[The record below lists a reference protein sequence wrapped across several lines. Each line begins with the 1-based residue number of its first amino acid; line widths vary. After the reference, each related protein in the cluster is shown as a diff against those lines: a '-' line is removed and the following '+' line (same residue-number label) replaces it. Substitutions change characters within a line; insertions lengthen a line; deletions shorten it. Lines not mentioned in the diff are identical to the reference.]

1 MLSIYYQQDFF
12 KDQNEVRENIQS
24 LSQNQL
30 SSIDGLSI
38 DFLRQFKDKIDF
50 DVIFHAPYNNYNK
63 DQKIVKEF
71 WRTSDEQYHKLYKR
85 KY

>member
-38 DFLRQFKDKIDF
+38 DFLRQFKDIIDF
-50 DVIFHAPYNNYNK
+50 DVIFNAPYNNYNK
-63 DQKIVKEF
+63 DKKIVKEF
-71 WRTSDEQYHKLYKR
+71 WKTADEQYYKLYKR